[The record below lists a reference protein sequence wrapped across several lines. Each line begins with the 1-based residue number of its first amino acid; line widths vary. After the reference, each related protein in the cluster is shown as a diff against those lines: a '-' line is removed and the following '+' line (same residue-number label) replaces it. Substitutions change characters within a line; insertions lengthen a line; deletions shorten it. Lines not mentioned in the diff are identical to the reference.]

1 MDEFMSTVGIDNN
14 MYGKIVEVVVKSMR
28 SELEILKNQIKAEM
42 KEKMKMRHIIAMEEL
57 SKPRK
62 VKLEYIK
69 GDDDGPKPIRDQ

>member
-14 MYGKIVEVVVKSMR
+14 MHGKIVEVVVKSMR

-42 KEKMKMRHIIAMEEL
+42 KEEMKMRHIIAMEEI

-62 VKLEYIK
+62 VKLEYIE
-69 GDDDGPKPIRDQ
+69 GDDDGPKPIRGQ